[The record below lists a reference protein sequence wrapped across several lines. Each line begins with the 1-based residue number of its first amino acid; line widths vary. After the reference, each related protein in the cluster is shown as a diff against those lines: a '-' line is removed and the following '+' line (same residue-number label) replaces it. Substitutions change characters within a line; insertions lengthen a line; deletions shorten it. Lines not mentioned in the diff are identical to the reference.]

1 MVNLEAL
8 TETPGKLKYGMDAV
22 EGRMFLIHNNVH
34 GDEKKQDEW
43 KKTIIVH

>member
-22 EGRMFLIHNNVH
+22 GRMFLIHNNVH